1 MGIGELAGL
10 ATAAVWAAA
19 SLLYGRSRLNA
30 WQINMAKNVIAGS
43 IFFLQ
48 ILTLGLL
55 RGDLGLQGT
64 WTSVGWL
71 LVSGVIGVTVGDTF
85 YLRSLQILGPR
96 LALIVSTA
104 APAFGGILG
113 WLVLG
118 RPVTA
123 LLWVGMMTTVTGVIW
138 VVSKSKDHSESP
150 GLYPGRLATGV
161 AMGLLSALCQALG
174 GVASILGMGP
184 DGCTP
189 LEASFVRISM
199 AALVMMLL
207 TPQLVVPTFRRV
219 ISADLRLKLIPAV
232 VLGTWLGIWFS
243 QIAFNY
249 SHVAIA
255 LTLQSTTPLFVLPM
269 VWYFD
274 SQRITYTVIAGT
286 CMAVLGV
293 ALTVSV
299 PVEAVDDSA
308 KPKAGSESH
317 MRSESHSILE

>member
-1 MGIGELAGL
+1 MGIGEVAGL
-10 ATAAVWAAA
+10 ATAAVWATA

-30 WQINMAKNVIAGS
+30 WQMNLAKNVIAGS
-43 IFFLQ
+43 IFSLQ
-48 ILTLGLL
+48 ILIIGLYH
-55 RGDLGLQGT
+55 GDLRLHGN
-64 WTSVGWL
+64 WSSICWL
-71 LVSGVIGVTVGDTF
+71 LASGVIGVTVGDTF

-113 WLVLG
+113 WLILG

-123 LLWVGMMTTVTGVIW
+123 ILWIGMMTTVTGVIW
-138 VVSKSKDHSESP
+138 VVSESRDNRESP

-161 AMGLLSALCQALG
+161 VMGLLSALCQALG

-199 AALVMMLL
+199 AALVMILL

-219 ISADLRLKLIPAV
+219 ISAEVRLKLIPAV
-232 VLGTWLGIWFS
+232 VMGTWLGIWLS

-274 SQRITYTVIAGT
+274 SQRITYTVVAGT
-286 CMAVLGV
+286 CMAVMGV

-299 PVEAVDDSA
+299 PVEPADDVER
-308 KPKAGSESH
+308 PELRQSEVAP
-317 MRSESHSILE
+317 